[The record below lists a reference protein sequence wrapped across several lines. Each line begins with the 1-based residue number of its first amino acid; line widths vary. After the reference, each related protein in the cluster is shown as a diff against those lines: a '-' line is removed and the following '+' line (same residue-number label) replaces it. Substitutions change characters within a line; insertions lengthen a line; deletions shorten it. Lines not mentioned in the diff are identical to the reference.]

1 MFEKYDIDRLYTCE
15 IEVWA
20 PWGIEN
26 IIDSMVNITGE
37 VIREYQTIVYE
48 DSSGYID
55 IYHLNRIICDMSAF
69 FYYKDSRFVNIYH
82 LNGIICDVSKSK
94 FNHICCS
101 DDGYLYVLDSYNLK
115 KYSDGLSEKQK
126 NAKTLQRLPFGG
138 NRLLKK

>member
-15 IEVWA
+15 VKVWV
-20 PWGIEN
+20 PWSIEN
-26 IIDSMVNITGE
+26 IGGMVTVEGE
-37 VIREYQTIVYE
+37 IIQGYQTIVYE
-48 DSSGYID
+48 DSRGYID
-55 IYHLNRIICDMSAF
+55 IYHLNRIICDMS
-69 FYYKDSRFVNIYH
+69 
-82 LNGIICDVSKSK
+82 KSN

-101 DDGYLYVLDSYNLK
+101 DDGYLYTMDSNNLK